1 MGVIATTSPFIAG
14 IVFLLIAP
22 MLVTRVKK
30 TVQAQIT
37 EDRDRLGIAPKEAVQ
52 PHLSPKVIN
61 DYIEY
66 ASDAIQ
72 IIPATLLPVVGVVF
86 TLSNN
91 GPSSWPLGLLLF
103 VVLLALTLDV
113 VVAISSPADYVSR
126 KLFGH
131 YSIAA
136 LVALVSNVLGLVISL
151 ATTPVS

>member
-1 MGVIATTSPFIAG
+1 MGVIATASPFIAA
-14 IVFLLIAP
+14 IVFILIAP
-22 MLVTRVKK
+22 MLAARVKK
-30 TVQAQIT
+30 TVQAHIT
-37 EDRDRLGIAPKEAVQ
+37 EDRDRLHIAPDVAVP

-72 IIPATLLPVVGVVF
+72 IIPATLLPVVGVIF
-86 TLSNN
+86 TVSNN
-91 GPSSWPLGLLLF
+91 GPSSWTLGLLLF
-103 VVLLALTLDV
+103 IVLLALTLDV

-126 KLFGH
+126 RVCG

-136 LVALVSNVLGLVISL
+136 LVALVSNVVGLIVSV